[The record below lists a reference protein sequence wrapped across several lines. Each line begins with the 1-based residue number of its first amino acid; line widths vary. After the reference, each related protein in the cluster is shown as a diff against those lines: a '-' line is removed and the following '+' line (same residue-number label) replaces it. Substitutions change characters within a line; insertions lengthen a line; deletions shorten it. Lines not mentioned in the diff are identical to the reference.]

1 MSSQNEFIVR
11 PAGMSDL
18 ETILNFNTALALETE
33 GRMLQKD
40 LLRRGTLAVLDS
52 HDKGRY
58 LVAEAPQSSG
68 TQVIGQLLITNE
80 WSDWRNGMFWWI
92 QSVYVHQAWR
102 RRGVY
107 RTMHQY
113 VLREAETRKNVC
125 GIRLYV
131 EESNQAAQAVYRRVG
146 LSPSSYR
153 VFEKDFVLPRKDDGA
168 PPSL

>member
-11 PAGMSDL
+11 PAGINDL
-18 ETILNFNTALALETE
+18 ETILIFSTALALETE
-33 GRMLQKD
+33 GRTLQKD

-58 LVAEAPQSSG
+58 LVAQASQSSG
-68 TQVIGQLLITNE
+68 TPIIGQLLITSE
-80 WSDWRNGMFWWI
+80 WSDWRNGTFWWI

-107 RTMHQY
+107 RSMHEY
-113 VLREAETRKNVC
+113 VLGEAETRKDVC

-153 VFEKDFVLPRKDDGA
+153 VFEKDFVLPKKDDTA
-168 PPSL
+168 SPSL